1 MYVLTMVLGYPL
13 STAQIATLMGFEPT
27 TSTVTGWRALRCST
41 GPSLICI
48 LCITHPT
55 RCLLPLTAAQ
65 VGFEPTTSRL
75 TVGHSAVELL
85 SIKYQNELLLVV
97 LHSLLLFVLLICIV
111 LVSFL
116 PPIVGLFAYAD
127 G

>member
-1 MYVLTMVLGYPL
+1 MPIYASVVVCKGFICMFVYLCISGIGL
-13 STAQIATLMGFEPT
+13 STLYRPKCDSMICDRDQDRTGDLHRDRVA
-27 TSTVTGWRALRCST
+27 STPLLHTAL
-41 GPSLICI
+41 LYLL

-55 RCLLPLTAAQ
+55 KCLLPLTAAQ

-97 LHSLLLFVLLICIV
+97 LHSLLLFVL
-111 LVSFL
+111 
-116 PPIVGLFAYAD
+116 
-127 G
+127 